1 MSMMFHPGQERGH
14 ANHGWLDTHHSFSF
28 ARWHH
33 PGHMGIGPLRVLN
46 QDRIVGGSGFP
57 SHGHRDMEIISIVL
71 EGALEHRD
79 SSGNHTVIEPGEIQV
94 MSAGT
99 GVTHSEMNHLTTTTT
114 EFLQIWVHPDR
125 RGLPMSYQQRRLDPK
140 VMDAFPVLLSP
151 DGRGASLRLHQDALV
166 LGGSFDEG
174 SHANHR
180 IPSDRVGYVHLSKG
194 RARINGREVEAGDGA
209 YLPSGGEVEFLGSA
223 PGHVLVFDLCT

>member
-1 MSMMFHPGQERGH
+1 MMFHPGQERGH

-99 GVTHSEMNHLTTTTT
+99 GVTHSEMNHLATTTT

-140 VMDAFPVLLSP
+140 VIDAFPVLLSP
-151 DGRGASLRLHQDALV
+151 DGRGLRSDSTRMRWFSEV
-166 LGGSFDEG
+166 
-174 SHANHR
+174 
-180 IPSDRVGYVHLSKG
+180 PSTRVACESPDPVRPCGLRHLSTGTHQWTRVRSRRRSVSSKWW
-194 RARINGREVEAGDGA
+194 
-209 YLPSGGEVEFLGSA
+209 
-223 PGHVLVFDLCT
+223 

>member
-1 MSMMFHPGQERGH
+1 MMFHPGQERGH

-99 GVTHSEMNHLTTTTT
+99 GVTHSEMNHLATTTT

-140 VMDAFPVLLSP
+140 VIGAFPVFALTGWAGGFAQTPPGCAGSRRFLRRGVACESP
-151 DGRGASLRLHQDALV
+151 DPVRPCGLRPPEQGSGTHQWT
-166 LGGSFDEG
+166 
-174 SHANHR
+174 
-180 IPSDRVGYVHLSKG
+180 RVRSRRRSVSSKWW
-194 RARINGREVEAGDGA
+194 
-209 YLPSGGEVEFLGSA
+209 
-223 PGHVLVFDLCT
+223 